1 MQSLRK
7 SPTRKLTLLL
17 AIAILAAMV
26 NFAPVRA
33 HAVSKEMVEL
43 QTQVQQLLD
52 MVQRLQ
58 STMDSRFGVIQHLV
72 EQTTDSANRMSTAV
86 DTLQQKIA
94 TQNEAM
100 SGKIDSSLGS
110 VQSLNDSVDELKS
123 RVNKLQE
130 ALNQIQSQLQNA
142 QPAASQGAPQGGSG
156 GGNQPGPAASAAPG
170 GNAAPPLEDTF
181 QAGVRDF
188 NSAKY
193 NVAQGEF
200 QDIIQYYPNDDLAGQ
215 AQFYLGEIAY
225 RQQDYGN
232 AVKAY
237 NSVLESFPTSNKAP
251 AAQLH
256 KGLSLLAQNKRNPGI
271 EELRA
276 LIRKH
281 PQTPE
286 AAQARTKL
294 NGMGVRIQASA
305 PAPH

>member
-1 MQSLRK
+1 MQTFRK
-7 SPTRKLTLLL
+7 SSTRLL
-17 AIAILAAMV
+17 ALAILATAV
-26 NFAPVRA
+26 NFAPARA

-52 MVQRLQ
+52 MVQRMQ
-58 STMDSRFGVIQHLV
+58 STMDSRLGVIQHLV
-72 EQTTDSANRMSTAV
+72 EQSTDSVNRMSATV

-94 TQNEAM
+94 AQNEAM
-100 SGKIDSSLGS
+100 SGKVDTSLGS
-110 VQSLNDSVDELKS
+110 VQSLSDSVDELKS
-123 RVNKLQE
+123 RVGKLQE
-130 ALNQIQSQLQNA
+130 TLNSIQNQLQNA
-142 QPAASQGAPQGGSG
+142 QPAGGGQQNPQGAPGQPGGSG
-156 GGNQPGPAASAAPG
+156 ASTAPAA
-170 GNAAPPLEDTF
+170 NMAPPLEDTF

-200 QDIIQYYPNDDLAGQ
+200 QDIIQYYPNDDMAGQ

-225 RQQDYGN
+225 RQQDYSN

-237 NSVLESFPTSNKAP
+237 NSVMEGFPNSNKAP

-256 KGLSLLAQNKRNPGI
+256 KGLSLLAMNRRNPGI

-281 PQTPE
+281 PQAPE
-286 AAQARTKL
+286 AAQARAKL
-294 NGMGVRIQASA
+294 NGMGVHIQASA
-305 PAPH
+305 TAPH

>member
-1 MQSLRK
+1 MQKLRK
-7 SPTRKLTLLL
+7 FSTRLL
-17 AIAILAAMV
+17 AIAILAALV

-52 MVQRLQ
+52 MMQRLQ
-58 STMDSRFGVIQHLV
+58 STMDTRFGVIQHLV
-72 EQTTDSANRMSTAV
+72 EQTADSTNRMSATV
-86 DTLQQKIA
+86 TELQQKLA
-94 TQNEAM
+94 SQNESI
-100 SGKIDSSLGS
+100 SGKVDSASGQ
-110 VQSLNDSVDELKS
+110 VQSLNDSMDELKS
-123 RVNKLQE
+123 RVSKLQQT
-130 ALNQIQSQLQNA
+130 LNAMQAQMQNA
-142 QPAASQGAPQGGSG
+142 QPGGGAPGNPQGGG
-156 GGNQPGPAASAAPG
+156 QPGPGASGAPAA
-170 GNAAPPLEDTF
+170 NAAPPLEDTF

-200 QDIIQYYPNDDLAGQ
+200 QDIIQYYPNDDMAGQ

-225 RQQDYGN
+225 RQQDYTN
-232 AVKAY
+232 AVKSY
-237 NSVLESFPTSNKAP
+237 NAVLEGFPSSNKAP

-256 KGLSLLAQNKRNPGI
+256 KGLSLLAMNKRNPGI
-271 EELRA
+271 EELRT

-281 PQTPE
+281 PQSPE

-305 PAPH
+305 AAPR

>member
-1 MQSLRK
+1 MHTLRK
-7 SPTRKLTLLL
+7 YSTRLL
-17 AIAILAAMV
+17 AIAVLAATV

-58 STMDSRFGVIQHLV
+58 STVDNRFGAVQHLV
-72 EQTTDSANRMSTAV
+72 EQAADNSNRMSAAV
-86 DTLQQKIA
+86 TELQQKLA
-94 TQNEAM
+94 AQNEAM
-100 SGKIDSSLGS
+100 NGKIDSSVGS
-110 VQSLNDSVDELKS
+110 VQSLNDSMDELKS
-123 RVNKLQE
+123 RVGKLQE
-130 ALNQIQSQLQNA
+130 ALNQIQAQLQNS
-142 QPAASQGAPQGGSG
+142 QPAAGGQAAPQGGG
-156 GGNQPGPAASAAPG
+156 GQPGPGAQAAPG

-200 QDIIQYYPNDDLAGQ
+200 QDIIQYYPTDDLAGQ

-225 RQQDYGN
+225 KQQDYGN

-237 NSVLESFPTSNKAP
+237 NAVLEGFPTSNKAP

-271 EELRA
+271 EELRS
-276 LIRKH
+276 LIHKH
-281 PQTPE
+281 PQMPE

-294 NGMGVRIQASA
+294 NGMGVKIQAST
-305 PAPH
+305 PGPR

>member
-1 MQSLRK
+1 MKNIRSLRN
-7 SPTRKLTLLL
+7 RLL
-17 AIAILAAMV
+17 AIALLAGIV

-58 STMDSRFGVIQHLV
+58 STIDGRFGVIQHLV
-72 EQTTDSANRMSTAV
+72 EQTADNANRMSATV
-86 DTLQQKIA
+86 TDLQQKVA
-94 TQNEAM
+94 AQNEALAGKVDTA
-100 SGKIDSSLGS
+100 SGQ
-110 VQSLNDSVDELKS
+110 VQSLNDSMDELKS
-123 RVNKLQE
+123 RVGKLQE
-130 ALNQIQSQLQNA
+130 TLNALQSQMQNMQSA
-142 QPAASQGAPQGGSG
+142 PGSQSPQGAPSQQASG
-156 GGNQPGPAASAAPG
+156 AASGPVGPPAQ
-170 GNAAPPLEDTF
+170 NAAPPLEDTF

-188 NSAKY
+188 NGAKY

-200 QDIIQYYPNDDLAGQ
+200 QDIMQYYPNDDLAGQ

-225 RQQDYGN
+225 RQQDYPD

-237 NSVLESFPTSNKAP
+237 NSVLESYATSNKAP

-256 KGLSLLAQNKRNPGI
+256 KGLALLAMNKRNPGI
-271 EELRA
+271 EELRS

-286 AAQARTKL
+286 AAQARARL
-294 NGMGVRIQASA
+294 NGMGVHITATT

>member
-1 MQSLRK
+1 MHTLRK
-7 SPTRKLTLLL
+7 SSTRLL
-17 AIAILAAMV
+17 AIAVLAATV

-33 HAVSKEMVEL
+33 HAVSKEIVEL

-58 STMDSRFGVIQHLV
+58 STMDSRFGVLQHLV
-72 EQTTDSANRMSTAV
+72 EQSTDSANKMSAAV
-86 DTLQQKIA
+86 TELQQKLA
-94 TQNEAM
+94 AQNEAM
-100 SGKIDSSLGS
+100 SGKVDTSLGS

-123 RVNKLQE
+123 RVSKLQE
-130 ALNQIQSQLQNA
+130 SLNQIQTQLQNS
-142 QPAASQGAPQGGSG
+142 QPAAGSQAAPQGGG
-156 GGNQPGPAASAAPG
+156 GQPGPGAQAAPG

-200 QDIIQYYPNDDLAGQ
+200 QDIVQYYPNDDLAGQ

-232 AVKAY
+232 AVKSY
-237 NSVLESFPTSNKAP
+237 NAVLEGFPTSNKAP

-294 NGMGVRIQASA
+294 NGMGVKITASA
-305 PAPH
+305 PAPR

>member
-1 MQSLRK
+1 MQTLRK
-7 SPTRKLTLLL
+7 FSTRLL
-17 AIAILAAMV
+17 AIAVLAATV

-52 MVQRLQ
+52 MMQRLQ
-58 STMDSRFGVIQHLV
+58 STMDSRFGIIQHLV
-72 EQTTDSANRMSTAV
+72 EQTADSTNRMSATV
-86 DTLQQKIA
+86 TELQQKLA
-94 TQNEAM
+94 SQNESI
-100 SGKIDSSLGS
+100 SGKVDSASGQ
-110 VQSLNDSVDELKS
+110 VQSLNDSMDELKS
-123 RVNKLQE
+123 RVSKLQQT
-130 ALNQIQSQLQNA
+130 LNAMQAQMQNG
-142 QPAASQGAPQGGSG
+142 QPAGGGQGNPQGGG
-156 GGNQPGPAASAAPG
+156 QPGPGASGAPPA
-170 GNAAPPLEDTF
+170 NAAPPLEDTF

-200 QDIIQYYPNDDLAGQ
+200 QDIIQYYPNDDMAGQ

-225 RQQDYGN
+225 RQQDYTN
-232 AVKAY
+232 AVKSY
-237 NSVLESFPTSNKAP
+237 NAVLEGFPSSNKAP

-256 KGLSLLAQNKRNPGI
+256 KGLSLLAMNKRNPGI
-271 EELRA
+271 EELRT

-281 PQTPE
+281 PQSPE

-305 PAPH
+305 AAPR

>member
-1 MQSLRK
+1 MQTLRRFP
-7 SPTRKLTLLL
+7 SRISTRLL
-17 AIAILAAMV
+17 AIALLAATV

-58 STMDSRFGVIQHLV
+58 STIDSKFGLIQHLV
-72 EQTTDSANRMSTAV
+72 EQSTDNVNRMSAAV
-86 DTLQQKIA
+86 DALQQKVA
-94 TQNEAM
+94 AQNEAM
-100 SGKIDSSLGS
+100 SGKVDSSVGT

-130 ALNQIQSQLQNA
+130 SLNQIQSQLQNA
-142 QPAASQGAPQGGSG
+142 QPAAGGQGNPQGAPSQA
-156 GGNQPGPAASAAPG
+156 PGPGATAAPG
-170 GNAAPPLEDTF
+170 ANAAPPLEDTF

-225 RQQDYGN
+225 RQQDYPN

-237 NSVLESFPTSNKAP
+237 NAVLEGFPTSNKAP

-271 EELRA
+271 EELRS

-294 NGMGVRIQASA
+294 NGMGVKITAT
-305 PAPH
+305 APH

>member
-1 MQSLRK
+1 MHTLRK
-7 SPTRKLTLLL
+7 YSTRLL
-17 AIAILAAMV
+17 AIAVLAATV

-58 STMDSRFGVIQHLV
+58 STMDSRFGVLQHLV
-72 EQTTDSANRMSTAV
+72 EQSTDSANKMSAAV
-86 DTLQQKIA
+86 TELQQKLA
-94 TQNEAM
+94 AQNEAM
-100 SGKIDSSLGS
+100 NGKIDSSVGS
-110 VQSLNDSVDELKS
+110 VQSLNDSMDELKS
-123 RVNKLQE
+123 RVGKLQE
-130 ALNQIQSQLQNA
+130 ALNQIQSQLQNSQP
-142 QPAASQGAPQGGSG
+142 QPASGGQAAPQGGG
-156 GGNQPGPAASAAPG
+156 GQPGPGAQAAPG

-188 NSAKY
+188 NGAKY

-200 QDIIQYYPNDDLAGQ
+200 QDVVQYYPTDDLAGQ

-232 AVKAY
+232 AIKSY
-237 NSVLESFPTSNKAP
+237 NAVLEGFPTSNKAP

-271 EELRA
+271 EELRS
-276 LIRKH
+276 LIHKH

-294 NGMGVRIQASA
+294 NGMGVKITASA
-305 PAPH
+305 PPPR